1 MTRIEELLNNFR
13 EIAYNP
19 EKQMAKYKAE
29 GKKIIGCFPYYVPE
43 EIVYAAG
50 MVPFGVWGTHGTIS
64 RAKEYFASFYCT
76 IAQMNLE
83 MALEGKFDGLSGVI
97 LSSMCDTLRPLTQNF
112 KVAIPQLPFMF
123 LAHPQNRKPEY
134 GIKFTMHEFSRVK
147 GQLEEIAG
155 HKIEDE
161 KMFEAFKVYNESR
174 ATRREFV
181 KLAGKHPEAISAVN
195 RSAVLKSA
203 FSMLKDEH
211 TAMLKELNAELAKL
225 PEVKWDGIKVLTSG
239 IILDNPKLLSIF
251 DEYKV
256 AIVADD
262 VAHESRAF
270 TTDVPMDIEDPIRA
284 LAVQFANQDND
295 TILYDPL
302 IEERPKY
309 VANKAKEAGADGVVV
324 VMMQFCDPEEMEYP
338 SLRKALDEAGLP
350 HIKFGFD
357 QQMVDFGQARTSLQ
371 AFAESL

>member
-1 MTRIEELLNNFR
+1 MTRIEELLKEFR

-19 EKQMAKYKAE
+19 KNQVAKYKAE
-29 GKKIIGCFPYYVPE
+29 GKKMIACFPYYVPE
-43 EIVYAAG
+43 ELVYAAD
-50 MVPFGVWGTHGTIS
+50 MVPFGVWGKHGTVS

-76 IAQMNLE
+76 IAQMGLE
-83 MALEGKFDGLSGVI
+83 MALSGTLDDMSGI
-97 LSSMCDTLRPLTQNF
+97 MMSSICDTLRPCTQNF
-112 KVAIPQLPFMF
+112 KVAITQMPFMF

-134 GIKFTMHEFSRVK
+134 GIQFTMHEFGRIK

-155 HKIEDE
+155 HKIEDA
-161 KMFEAFKVYNESR
+161 KMKEAFKVYNENR
-174 ATRREFV
+174 AARREFV
-181 KLAGKHPEAISAVN
+181 KLAGEHPEAISAVN

-203 FSMLKDEH
+203 FFMKKDEH
-211 TAMLKELNAELAKL
+211 TVILKELNEELAKL
-225 PEVKWDGIKVLTSG
+225 PKSNWKGVKVLTSG

-270 TTDVPMDIEDPIRA
+270 LVDTPMDEVDPLRA
-284 LAVQFANQDND
+284 LAIQFANQDND

-302 IEERPKY
+302 IDERPKY
-309 VANKAKEAGADGVVV
+309 VARKAQEVGADGVIVT
-324 VMMQFCDPEEMEYP
+324 MMQFCDPEELEYP
-338 SLRKALDEAGLP
+338 SLRKALEEAGLP

-371 AFAESL
+371 AFAESI

>member
-1 MTRIEELLNNFR
+1 MNRIEELLNQFKDV
-13 EIAYNP
+13 AYNP
-19 EKQMAKYKAE
+19 GQQMKKYKE
-29 GKKIIGCFPYYVPE
+29 QGKKIIGCFPYYVPE
-43 EIVYAAG
+43 EIVYAAD
-50 MVPFGVWGTHGTIS
+50 MVPFGVWGEHGTIS
-64 RAKEYFASFYCT
+64 KAKEYFASFYCT

-83 MALEGKFDGLSGVI
+83 MALSGKLDGLSGVI

-112 KVAIPQLPFMF
+112 RVAIPQLPFMF

-134 GIKFTMHEFSRVK
+134 GIRFTMNEFGRIK
-147 GQLEEIAG
+147 EQLEEIAG
-155 HKIEDE
+155 HKIEDA
-161 KMFEAFKVYNESR
+161 KMVEAFKVYNESR

-181 KLAGKHPEAISAVN
+181 KLAGKHPEVVSAVS

-203 FSMLKDEH
+203 FFMLKDEH
-211 TAMLKELNAELAKL
+211 TALLKELNEELTKL
-225 PEVKWDGIKVLTSG
+225 PEVKWNGAKVLTSG
-239 IILDNPKLLSIF
+239 IILDNPTLLALF
-251 DEYKV
+251 DEYKI

-262 VAHESRAF
+262 IAHESRAF

-295 TILYDPL
+295 TLLYDPL

-309 VANKAKEAGADGVVV
+309 VARKAKEAGADGVVV
-324 VMMQFCDPEEMEYP
+324 AMMQFCDPEEMEYP

-350 HIKFGFD
+350 HVKFGFD

-371 AFAESL
+371 AFSENF

>member
-1 MTRIEELLNNFR
+1 
-13 EIAYNP
+13 
-19 EKQMAKYKAE
+19 
-29 GKKIIGCFPYYVPE
+29 
-43 EIVYAAG
+43 
-50 MVPFGVWGTHGTIS
+50 MVPFGIWGTHGTIS

-112 KVAIPQLPFMF
+112 KVAIPQVRMMF
-123 LAHPQNRKPEY
+123 LAHPQNRKPEF
-134 GIKFTMHEFSRVK
+134 GIKYTMHEFGRIK
-147 GQLEEIAG
+147 ADLEDIAG
-155 HKIEDE
+155 HKIED
-161 KMFEAFKVYNESR
+161 KDMFEAFKVYNESR
-174 ATRREFV
+174 AARREFV
-181 KLAGKHPEAISAVN
+181 RLAGKHPEAVSAVN

-203 FSMLKDEH
+203 FFMLKDEH

-225 PEVKWDGIKVLTSG
+225 PEVKWNGVKVLTSG
-239 IILDNPKLLSIF
+239 IIIDNPTLLALF

-295 TILYDPL
+295 TILYDPK

-309 VANKAKEAGADGVVV
+309 VARKAKEAGADGVIIA
-324 VMMQFCDPEEMEYP
+324 MMQFCDPEELEYP
-338 SLRKALDEAGLP
+338 SLRKALDEVGLP